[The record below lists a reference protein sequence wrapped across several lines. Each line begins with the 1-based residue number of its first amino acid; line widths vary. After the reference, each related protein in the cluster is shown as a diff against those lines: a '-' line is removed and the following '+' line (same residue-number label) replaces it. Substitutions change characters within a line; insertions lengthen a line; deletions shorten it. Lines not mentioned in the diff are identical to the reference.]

1 MGMIKPLCPLALPTL
16 APSLGWRKT
25 AHQHRGFFAATETT
39 IFLRQI
45 RRIAGTRGG
54 IEPAGF
60 WFIPLASQHVDKNIA
75 P

>member
-25 AHQHRGFFAATETT
+25 AHQHRGFLQQRKRLF
-39 IFLRQI
+39 FLRQI

-60 WFIPLASQHVDKNIA
+60 WFIPLAQHVDKNIA